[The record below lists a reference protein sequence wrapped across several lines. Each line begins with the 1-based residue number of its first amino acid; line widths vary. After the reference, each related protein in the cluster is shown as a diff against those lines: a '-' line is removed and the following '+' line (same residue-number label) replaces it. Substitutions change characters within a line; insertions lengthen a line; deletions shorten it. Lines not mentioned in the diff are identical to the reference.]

1 MHYQV
6 MMVVKLDASME
17 FDPPDSQGNR
27 SVATGYVITIGV
39 NAPDI
44 VTAVQQAHA
53 VALRPKNADGTFQ
66 SYDGVVEDVEAKEN
80 QKEDWDPYIQE
91 HATSIDQP
99 GVYYSTGLIWF
110 NHADTDK
117 KWWQFWK

>member
-6 MMVVKLDASME
+6 IMVVKLDKPIEIEPA
-17 FDPPDSQGNR
+17 DSKDDR
-27 SVATGYVITIGV
+27 SVATGYVITIGA

-44 VTAVQQAHA
+44 VTAVQQSHE
-53 VALRPKNADGTFQ
+53 VALRPKQADGSF
-66 SYDGVVEDVEAKEN
+66 VEYAGEVENVEASQI
-80 QKEDWDPYIQE
+80 QKEQWDPFILE
-91 HATSIDQP
+91 NATNIDQP
-99 GVYYSTGLIWF
+99 GVYYSTGLCFF